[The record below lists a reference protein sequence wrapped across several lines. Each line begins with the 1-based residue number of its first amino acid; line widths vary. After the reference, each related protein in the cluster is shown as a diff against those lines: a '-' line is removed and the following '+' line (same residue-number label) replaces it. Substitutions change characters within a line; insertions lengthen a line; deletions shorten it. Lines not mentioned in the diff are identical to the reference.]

1 MSYNFN
7 DTYSIDPWDGIEQ
20 NQRTYYDGLLRQQYT
35 RAAVY
40 SPYVQMRVDPTAFQ
54 TRTIVFNDLIAPR
67 ANIGV
72 IGDREMNATRLYT
85 DSYQKRVTV
94 ER

>member
-7 DTYSIDPWDGIEQ
+7 DTYSIDPWSGITQ
-20 NQRTYYDGLLRQQYT
+20 NQRTYYDGTLRKQYL
-35 RAAVY
+35 RSAVY
-40 SPYVQMRVDPTAFQ
+40 SPYVKMRVDPTAFQ

-67 ANIGV
+67 PNIAA
-72 IGDREMNATRLYT
+72 IDDRAMNATRMYT
-85 DSYQKRVTV
+85 DSYQQRVTV